1 MSFRVLAVLLAG
13 LMSATIAQAAGDPAK
28 GKVFADSVCMACHA
42 ADGNSVITANP
53 KLAGQHP
60 EYLLKQ
66 LKDFKAGTRNNPI
79 MAGMVAVLP
88 TEADMADAAA
98 YFASQKPAPGAAAT
112 NGAGSLGEKL
122 FRAGVPLKGVPA
134 CAGCHGATGL
144 GVPAQFPR
152 LAGQHVEYTVAQMKI
167 FRTGERGNAPMMR
180 VIASRMSDDEI
191 AAVADY
197 IQGLK

>member
-1 MSFRVLAVLLAG
+1 MSFRVIAALLAG
-13 LMSATIAQAAGDPAK
+13 LMGATIAQAAGDPAK

-66 LKDFKAGTRNNPI
+66 LRDFKAGTRNNAI

-88 TEADMADAAA
+88 TEADMADVAA
-98 YFASQKPAPGAAAT
+98 YFASQKSAPGTAAT

-122 FRAGVPLKGVPA
+122 YRAGVPAKGVPA
-134 CAGCHGATGL
+134 CASCHGANGS
-144 GVPAQFPR
+144 GIPAQFPR
-152 LAGQHVEYTVAQMKI
+152 LAGQHVEYTTAQMKI

-180 VIASRMSDDEI
+180 VIAGRMSDDEI